1 MVEVIV
7 TGLDTKI
14 VVSRGEEFSLEMVL
28 AIRPG
33 HTVALL
39 GPNGAGKSTAVAA
52 IAGLLPI
59 DRGHIRLGDQVL
71 DDPVADVFVP
81 PERRDVSV
89 VFQDYLLFPHLTVLD
104 NVAFGLRSTGTG
116 KSEARRAARAW
127 LDDLDIGELAAAMPT
142 DLSGGE
148 AQRAAIA
155 RALVTRPRLLLLDE
169 PLAALDVTTRARLR
183 RLLADHL
190 DRFPGPRLLITHEP
204 TEAFLLADEIYV
216 LEEGRITQVGTAEDI
231 RLRPRTQYIAD
242 LAGANLLTGRATTGM
257 VTVSGFELHAADT
270 RLQGPVL
277 VTIHPRAISVHRR
290 QPEGSPRNTWPTT
303 VTSLEHYGDR
313 VRLQTGKPLPL
324 TAEITPGAAEA
335 LALNEGA
342 AIWLSIKATE
352 VSLVAA

>member
-1 MVEVIV
+1 M
-7 TGLDTKI
+7 TGLDMKFAL
-14 VVSRGEEFSLEMVL
+14 SRGEQFSLAMAL

-39 GPNGAGKSTAVAA
+39 GPNGAGKTTAVAA

-59 DRGHIRLGDQVL
+59 DEGHIRLDGRLL
-71 DDPVADVFVP
+71 DDPIADIFVP
-81 PERRDVSV
+81 PERRSVGV

-104 NVAFGLRSTGTG
+104 NVAFGLRSAGAG
-116 KSEARRAARAW
+116 RSEARSVARQW
-127 LDDLDIGELAAAMPT
+127 LDGLEIGELAAAMPA

-155 RALVTRPRLLLLDE
+155 RALVTQPRLLLLDE
-169 PLAALDVTTRARLR
+169 PLAALDVTTRALLR
-183 RLLADHL
+183 RLLANHL
-190 DRFPGPRLLITHEP
+190 NEFSGPRLLITHEP
-204 TEAFLLADEIYV
+204 TEAFLLADEIHV
-216 LEEGRITQVGTAEDI
+216 LEEGRIAQVGTAEDI

-242 LAGANLLTGRATTGM
+242 LAGANLLTGRASRGT

-270 RLQGPVL
+270 RLQGSVL
-277 VTIHPRAISVHRR
+277 VTIHPRAISVHRK

-303 VTSLEHYGDR
+303 IASLEHYGDR
-313 VRLQTGKPLPL
+313 IRLQTGQPVPL

-335 LALNEGA
+335 LALEQGA

-352 VSLVAA
+352 VSLVTA